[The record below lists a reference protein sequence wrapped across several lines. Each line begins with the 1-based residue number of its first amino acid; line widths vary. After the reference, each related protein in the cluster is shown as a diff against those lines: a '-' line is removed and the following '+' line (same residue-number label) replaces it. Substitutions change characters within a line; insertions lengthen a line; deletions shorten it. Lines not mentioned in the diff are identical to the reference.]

1 MKEVWKH
8 IEGTLGC
15 YSVSTF
21 GRIKRN
27 DKGNILKMRK
37 NKDGYFIV
45 NLSCNG
51 TRVTKQ
57 VHRIVAK
64 TFLGAPPMG
73 CDVVNHK
80 DENKTNNHIDNLE
93 WCSVEYNNN
102 YGSRNGNFKIKVAMC
117 NPITDDTIYVFN
129 SMYEAFKKTGVNFG
143 AISNVIK
150 GKGRR
155 AGGYKW
161 IKI

>member
-57 VHRIVAK
+57 VHRI
-64 TFLGAPPMG
+64 
-73 CDVVNHK
+73 
-80 DENKTNNHIDNLE
+80 
-93 WCSVEYNNN
+93 
-102 YGSRNGNFKIKVAMC
+102 GS
-117 NPITDDTIYVFN
+117 
-129 SMYEAFKKTGVNFG
+129 
-143 AISNVIK
+143 
-150 GKGRR
+150 
-155 AGGYKW
+155 
-161 IKI
+161 

>member
-51 TRVTKQ
+51 LV
-57 VHRIVAK
+57 
-64 TFLGAPPMG
+64 
-73 CDVVNHK
+73 
-80 DENKTNNHIDNLE
+80 
-93 WCSVEYNNN
+93 
-102 YGSRNGNFKIKVAMC
+102 
-117 NPITDDTIYVFN
+117 
-129 SMYEAFKKTGVNFG
+129 
-143 AISNVIK
+143 
-150 GKGRR
+150 
-155 AGGYKW
+155 
-161 IKI
+161 